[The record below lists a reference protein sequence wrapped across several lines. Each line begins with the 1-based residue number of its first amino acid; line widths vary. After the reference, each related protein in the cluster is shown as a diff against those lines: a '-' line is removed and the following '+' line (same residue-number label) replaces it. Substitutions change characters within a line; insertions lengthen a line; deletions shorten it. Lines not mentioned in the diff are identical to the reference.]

1 MKIIAIRWFLFLFTA
16 MIIVGTTGTNIAPA
30 EEIKERII
38 LRSELKELKFL
49 FDGVDA
55 KIVKIKNKI
64 APIYSPSAEIREITL
79 IITEYHPYVKETI
92 IDLNKAIKD
101 MGEETTAIASEKS
114 YSNIEIIQSL
124 AIKINKALDDIIKQL
139 ERYFPEI

>member
-79 IITEYHPYVKETI
+79 VITEYHPYVKETI

>member
-30 EEIKERII
+30 EETKERII

-55 KIVKIKNKI
+55 KIVKIKNKL

-79 IITEYHPYVKETI
+79 TITEYHPYVKETI

>member
-1 MKIIAIRWFLFLFTA
+1 